1 MLLHWSPRSP
11 FVHKVMVA
19 LEETGLRPRV
29 DLTRSVV
36 PTLDPEHVIYRVNPL
51 GQIPTLE
58 LDDGR
63 VLHDSLVIAFYLND
77 LCGEELLIPSNA
89 DKRIDTLRRHA
100 LGNGL
105 IEAMVAWVIDRY
117 TPPEKQIATRAQH
130 YAIKLAKTLALLES
144 DVGLRKPEPL
154 RLWRH
159 RDRHGPGLRRL
170 PQAATK
176 LDRPVPTNR
185 QMVCPGFATAFN
197 GCRTLAGRLNAS
209 ASTFSP
215 RKQRHGNHP
224 FGHRLEHGRPHRRSW
239 QEFC

>member
-77 LCGEELLIPSNA
+77 LCGEELLIPRDA
-89 DKRIDTLRRHA
+89 DKRMDTLRRHA

-105 IEAMVAWVIDRY
+105 IEAMVDWVIDRY

-130 YAIKLAKTLALLES
+130 YAIKLAKTLALLEA
-144 DVGLRKPEPL
+144 DA
-154 RLWRH
+154 
-159 RDRHGPGLRRL
+159 GLRR
-170 PQAATK
+170 
-176 LDRPVPTNR
+176 
-185 QMVCPGFATAFN
+185 PGRFDFGDIAMATA
-197 GCRTLAGRLNAS
+197 LAYIDFRKLQPGWAGQYPLTAEWYAQVSQRPSMLAARL
-209 ASTFSP
+209 
-215 RKQRHGNHP
+215 QDG
-224 FGHRLEHGRPHRRSW
+224 
-239 QEFC
+239 

>member
-58 LDDGR
+58 LDDGS

-77 LCGEELLIPSNA
+77 LCGEELLILSDA
-89 DKRIDTLRRHA
+89 DERIDTLRRHA

-117 TPPEKQIATRAQH
+117 TPPEKQIPTRAQH
-130 YAIKLAKTLALLES
+130 YAIKLEKTLALLEA
-144 DVGLRKPEPL
+144 DAGLRKPGRFDFGDIAIATAL
-154 RLWRH
+154 AYI
-159 RDRHGPGLRRL
+159 DFRRL
-170 PQAATK
+170 QPGWAGQHPQTGEWYDQIAQ
-176 LDRPVPTNR
+176 RPS
-185 QMVCPGFATAFN
+185 MITA
-197 GCRTLAGRLNAS
+197 RL
-209 ASTFSP
+209 
-215 RKQRHGNHP
+215 QDG
-224 FGHRLEHGRPHRRSW
+224 
-239 QEFC
+239 